1 MSKQVSPIIFI
12 SLFIFIDGI
21 VLSIG
26 AIFAGIGWWMLLISV
41 IIFILLLYFS
51 YKNNKNIKE
60 TDEYNKWVASRMN
73 EINTKQLEIE
83 NELGKCDKEIEQ
95 NGLHLRIYEK
105 AKIIFVDNRRFGFDE
120 IVDCKIEDV
129 KRDEYT
135 QILDSYQ
142 QTTTTTYTSKANTKS
157 VIGRTIAGSVI
168 GGPVGAVIGGV
179 TSKRT
184 ITPTSIQTENKPIY
198 KTKKYTTTY
207 YRLVITTSEEK
218 SNKYY
223 TKETK
228 DKKSLEQIEDCII
241 QNVIKRLNTKY
252 ET

>member
-1 MSKQVSPIIFI
+1 M
-12 SLFIFIDGI
+12 
-21 VLSIG
+21 
-26 AIFAGIGWWMLLISV
+26 
-41 IIFILLLYFS
+41 
-51 YKNNKNIKE
+51 
-60 TDEYNKWVASRMN
+60 ASRLN
-73 EINTKQLEIE
+73 EINTRQIE
-83 NELGKCDKEIEQ
+83 MEKELGKCDKEIEQ

-105 AKIIFVDNRRFGFDE
+105 AKIIFIDNRRFRFEE

-129 KRDEYT
+129 KKDEYT
-135 QILDSYQ
+135 QVLDSYQ

-157 VIGRTIAGSVI
+157 VIGRTVAGAVL

-184 ITPTSIQTENKPIY
+184 ITPTKVETESKPVY

-218 SNKYY
+218 FNKYF

-228 DKKSLEQIEDCII
+228 DKKSLEQIQDCIV
-241 QNVIKRLNTKY
+241 QNIIK
-252 ET
+252 